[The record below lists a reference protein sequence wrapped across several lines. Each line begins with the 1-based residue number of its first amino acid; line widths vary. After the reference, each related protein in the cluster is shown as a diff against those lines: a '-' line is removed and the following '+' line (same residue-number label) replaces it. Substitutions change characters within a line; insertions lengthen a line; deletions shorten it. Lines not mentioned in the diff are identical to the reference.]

1 MQIKKTNV
9 HRKKFQEC
17 PTNAQRS
24 KLGFRTLHTHNGK
37 VRMEKWMH
45 KLAYSCCSLHIWSLR
60 WSPGKL
66 WLLCQRLVDV
76 GFRRYFPKKSKSKVY
91 LFRYW
96 LDLPTIFL
104 TSGLCTKKN
113 FSLQLCLVG
122 IVCTGTGNLYWKT
135 FY

>member
-104 TSGLCTKKN
+104 TSR
-113 FSLQLCLVG
+113 SLHQVELFFPALPCWH
-122 IVCTGTGNLYWKT
+122 CMYW
-135 FY
+135 YW